1 MHLQVR
7 ESDTFVLSVK
17 NPKYTKVDQR
27 LQRSDDDDI
36 SAENW
41 RELRIPESQNSISE
55 ELVSVLAQPIVFTVS
70 EGEIRSAK
78 VVRDEPI
85 WSVNFKK
92 ALALQLQ
99 TKLNDTPRE
108 LEDNTVSSTWI
119 ESLWVFTFRG
129 DN

>member
-78 VVRDEPI
+78 VVRDEPV

-108 LEDNTVSSTWI
+108 LEDNTVSST
-119 ESLWVFTFRG
+119 
-129 DN
+129 